1 MTCQWKQVAVRMT
14 VPVIVRKPRSD
25 STSNSCW
32 LPSIGSN
39 ISESSMAL
47 LVEPT
52 ERILLATS
60 PSCRSASLLTL
71 NSQGWVRVDCKVA
84 VQGSKVDLGSKM
96 VGSALV
102 VHREVGILKLS
113 LSNVQYWVSVYRTA
127 VVQQHCLCSMAASSL
142 SLSRQCTD

>member
-1 MTCQWKQVAVRMT
+1 
-14 VPVIVRKPRSD
+14 
-25 STSNSCW
+25 
-32 LPSIGSN
+32 
-39 ISESSMAL
+39 MAL

-71 NSQGWVRVDCKVA
+71 ISQGWVRVDCKVA
-84 VQGSKVDLGSKM
+84 VRGTKVDLGSQM

-113 LSNVQYWVSVYRTA
+113 LSDVQYWVSVY
-127 VVQQHCLCSMAASSL
+127 
-142 SLSRQCTD
+142 

>member
-1 MTCQWKQVAVRMT
+1 M
-14 VPVIVRKPRSD
+14 
-25 STSNSCW
+25 
-32 LPSIGSN
+32 GSN

-60 PSCRSASLLTL
+60 PSCRLASLLSL
-71 NSQGWVRVDCKVA
+71 IAQRWVSVERKIAMQGTT
-84 VQGSKVDLGSKM
+84 VDLGSKM

-113 LSNVQYWVSVYRTA
+113 LSDVQYWVSVY
-127 VVQQHCLCSMAASSL
+127 
-142 SLSRQCTD
+142 